1 MNVLLSVL
9 LIFTLACVF
18 PKGSMISMVA
28 CNPLLPGAPQ
38 KLVLVNSVELAW
50 FISSRAIQQSQ
61 SPSKAF
67 SMMPFMAKMQS
78 VVLCPLECHRNLH
91 VHSRLWLKPHLLGHN
106 KTWPDCLCESL
117 SYKVA
122 LAERILRSCMN
133 THLYHCSLGSS
144 SFFSII
150 PTPWYDLLPEPLYSS
165 VCFLP
170 KFTLTAPYVRFLN
183 TEGGHVI
190 AQ

>member
-28 CNPLLPGAPQ
+28 RNPLLPGAPQ

-106 KTWPDCLCESL
+106 KTWLDCLCESH

-122 LAERILRSCMN
+122 LAERILRSCMD
-133 THLYHCSLGSS
+133 THVYHCSLGS
-144 SFFSII
+144 IVR
-150 PTPWYDLLPEPLYSS
+150 SS
-165 VCFLP
+165 VLSQHRDTNCCRSRCTVVFVSYRNSPSLR
-170 KFTLTAPYVRFLN
+170 LTCVSWTQRVAML
-183 TEGGHVI
+183 
-190 AQ
+190 